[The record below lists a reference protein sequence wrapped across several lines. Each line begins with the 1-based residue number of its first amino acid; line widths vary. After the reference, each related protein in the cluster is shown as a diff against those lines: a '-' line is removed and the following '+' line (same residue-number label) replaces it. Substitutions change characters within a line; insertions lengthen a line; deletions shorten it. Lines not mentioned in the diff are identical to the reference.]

1 MAIDPTVA
9 VEIREV
15 LLSAD
20 AASAA
25 AAEAVRMAE
34 AAEARARAAEALAL
48 RLIERLNEEKQRGDL
63 PIR

>member
-1 MAIDPTVA
+1 MGIDPAVA
-9 VEIREV
+9 VEIRD
-15 LLSAD
+15 LLLRAD

-34 AAEARARAAEALAL
+34 AAEVRARAVEALAL
-48 RLIERLNEEKQRGDL
+48 RLIERLSEEKQRGDL